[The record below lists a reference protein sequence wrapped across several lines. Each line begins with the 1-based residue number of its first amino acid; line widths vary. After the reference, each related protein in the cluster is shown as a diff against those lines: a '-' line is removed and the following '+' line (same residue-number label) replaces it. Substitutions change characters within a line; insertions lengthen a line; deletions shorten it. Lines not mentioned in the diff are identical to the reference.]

1 MKNLNLKQKISFSLA
16 VFLIL
21 VPVSVSGLYVVISS
35 VSKYFSFP
43 DAIVFSYLTVFCLAL
58 PLVFVPLSFLIL
70 KPVFY
75 DVPVSIEIQKLM
87 FRTILKL
94 LGILLIATLAM
105 RFYYLDQL
113 IQRGYVTCQGTP
125 VGWMPG
131 MATKFAKNGALCYPA
146 R

>member
-1 MKNLNLKQKISFSLA
+1 MKKLSLKQKLSFSLM
-16 VFLIL
+16 VFLVLI
-21 VPVSVSGLYVVISS
+21 PVSVTGLYVVISS
-35 VSKYFSFP
+35 VSKYFTFP
-43 DAIVFSYLTVFCLAL
+43 DAIVFSYLMVFCLAL
-58 PLVFVPLSFLIL
+58 PLVCVPLSFLIL

-87 FRTILKL
+87 FRIILNL

-113 IQRGYVTCQGTP
+113 AQRGYVTCQGTP

-131 MATKFAKNGALCYPA
+131 MATKYAKNEALCNPD